1 MTAITIKDLHINREL
16 DGKAM
21 SRITGARSANWL
33 YGWARAYAG
42 DAQGS
47 GYGGNFYQTNYFYI
61 ADQMNNQISVIDV
74 QNSAANAVIN
84 VDAKQQAGN
93 IKGAGA

>member
-1 MTAITIKDLHINREL
+1 MAAITIKDLRMKREL

-42 DAQGS
+42 DAQKS

-61 ADQMNNQISVIDV
+61 ADQMNNQISMIDV
-74 QNSAANAVIN
+74 QNSGANAVIN
-84 VDAKQQAGN
+84 VDANQQAGN
-93 IKGAGA
+93 RKQA